1 LPNRV
6 GAETIGWFRS
16 KKPLKTAASFIGR
29 VRQQCL
35 RLKSLP
41 DSPIPKDVLPQLQPL
56 KKIHVDQVRLGMHI
70 HELCGPWIDH
80 PFWKT
85 KFVLGDSA
93 ELTKL
98 QGSGVKECW
107 IDVTKGLDVA
117 QPVGEAP
124 AATMPRPLASGAIH
138 ADTVGDEQRAA
149 HAARQQPAT
158 LSQEVQRA
166 AALYNQSRAAV
177 TSLFS
182 EARLGNIVD
191 ASGCEELITE
201 IADSVW
207 RNPAALLSLARLKT
221 HDDYTYM
228 HSMAVAALMAA
239 LARQLGLDHAQVRL
253 AAKAGLLHDMGKAM
267 MPIEVLNKPGKLTG
281 DEYAIMKL
289 HPERGHEL
297 LVAGTVGEFEVL
309 DVCLHHHERPD
320 GAGYPH
326 GLKDEQISLFA
337 RMGAVCDVYDAI
349 TSNRPYKDGWDP
361 AESIAR
367 MAGWAKGQF
376 DPVVFKAFVTSLGI
390 YPIGSLVRLKSGL
403 LAVVTQQNP
412 AALTAP
418 EVKAFFSTTQGL
430 HISPRLIDLSVGRC
444 KDAIVGRES
453 NSTWKFTHLDALWA
467 GEDVLRKVGL

>member
-1 LPNRV
+1 
-6 GAETIGWFRS
+6 
-16 KKPLKTAASFIGR
+16 
-29 VRQQCL
+29 
-35 RLKSLP
+35 
-41 DSPIPKDVLPQLQPL
+41 
-56 KKIHVDQVRLGMHI
+56 
-70 HELCGPWIDH
+70 LCGPWIEH

-85 KFVLGDSA
+85 QFVLAESA
-93 ELTKL
+93 DLVKL
-98 QGSGVKECW
+98 QGSGVQECW

-117 QPVGEAP
+117 LPFADAP
-124 AATMPRPLASGAIH
+124 AATTACQPGSGSGRS
-138 ADTVGDEQRAA
+138 DTAFDEHRATQ
-149 HAARQQPAT
+149 AARQQPAT

-182 EARLGNIVD
+182 EARLGNVVD
-191 ASGCEELITE
+191 AGQCEELITE

-239 LARQLGLDHAQVRL
+239 LARQLGLEQSQVRL

-267 MPIEVLNKPGKLTG
+267 MPLEVLNKPGKLSG
-281 DEYAIMKL
+281 DEYAVMKL

-297 LVAGTVGEFEVL
+297 LLAGAVNEPEVL

-320 GAGYPH
+320 GTGYPH
-326 GLKDEQISLFA
+326 RLKDEQISLFA
-337 RMGAVCDVYDAI
+337 KMGAVCDVYDAI

-367 MAGWAKGQF
+367 MAGWANGQF

-418 EVKAFFSTTQGL
+418 EVKAFFSTKQEL
-430 HISPRLIDLSVGRC
+430 HVPPRLIDLSDGRC

-453 NSTWKFTHLDALWA
+453 NATWKFTHLDALWA

>member
-1 LPNRV
+1 VP
-6 GAETIGWFRS
+6 
-16 KKPLKTAASFIGR
+16 
-29 VRQQCL
+29 
-35 RLKSLP
+35 
-41 DSPIPKDVLPQLQPL
+41 SPTPL

-70 HELCGPWIDH
+70 HELCGPWIEH

-85 KFVLGDSA
+85 KFVLADSA
-93 ELTKL
+93 DLVKL
-98 QGSGVKECW
+98 QGSGVQECW

-117 QPVGEAP
+117 TPVADTP
-124 AATMPRPLASGAIH
+124 AAGVSRSPDPGSTP
-138 ADTVGDEQRAA
+138 ADKAVDEHRAA
-149 HAARQQPAT
+149 QAARQQPAT

-182 EARLGNIVD
+182 EARMGNMVD
-191 ASGCEELITE
+191 AGQCEELITE

-239 LARQLGLDHAQVRL
+239 LARQLGLDQAQVRL

-267 MPIEVLNKPGKLTG
+267 MPLEVLNKPGKLTG

-297 LVAGTVGEFEVL
+297 LLAGAVNEPEVL

-320 GAGYPH
+320 GTGYPH
-326 GLKDEQISLFA
+326 RLKDEQISLFA
-337 RMGAVCDVYDAI
+337 KMGAVCDVYDAI

-367 MAGWAKGQF
+367 MASWANGQF

-418 EVKAFFSTTQGL
+418 EVKAFFSTKQQL
-430 HISPRLIDLSVGRC
+430 HVTPRLINLADGRC

-453 NSTWKFTHLDALWA
+453 NATWKFTHLDALWA